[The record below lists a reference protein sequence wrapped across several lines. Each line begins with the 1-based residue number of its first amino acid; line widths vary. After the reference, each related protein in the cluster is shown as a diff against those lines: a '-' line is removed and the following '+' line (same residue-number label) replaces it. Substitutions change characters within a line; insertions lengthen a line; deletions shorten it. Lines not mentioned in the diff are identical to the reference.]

1 MRLAARYPKLLLV
14 ALATTGALSLSA
26 SAGTIASSAAP
37 RARAAGS
44 CSLRGHEESLGPT
57 YVTQLSVSGGAS
69 CAEGLKLVHSYYRCR
84 VEHGGVTG
92 HCSGVE
98 GFRCSED
105 RFAKIVVQY
114 DARVT
119 CTRGREVVRHQY
131 TQFT

>member
-1 MRLAARYPKLLLV
+1 MRPTIRFTALSLV
-14 ALATTGALSLSA
+14 AIVVTGALSLSA
-26 SAGTIASSAAP
+26 SGASIGSSGGPVASAA
-37 RARAAGS
+37 GN
-44 CSLRGHEESLGPT
+44 CSLHGHEETLGPT

-69 CAEGLKLVHSYYRCR
+69 CSQGLKLVHSYYRCR
-84 VEHGGVTG
+84 VQHGGVTG

-105 RFAKIVVQY
+105 RFAKISVQY

-119 CTRGREVVRHQY
+119 CTRGREVVRHLY